1 MNPTDIYILSELKSI
16 LDSDLSDSKKLEI
29 LSDRIDS
36 KIKEVEDVVD
46 SFDPSFITP
55 ELEKE
60 LIDKIKTRKS

>member
-1 MNPTDIYILSELKSI
+1 MNPTDIFVLSELKSI

-36 KIKEVEDVVD
+36 KIKEVEDIVD

-60 LIDKIKTRKS
+60 LIDKIKSRNA